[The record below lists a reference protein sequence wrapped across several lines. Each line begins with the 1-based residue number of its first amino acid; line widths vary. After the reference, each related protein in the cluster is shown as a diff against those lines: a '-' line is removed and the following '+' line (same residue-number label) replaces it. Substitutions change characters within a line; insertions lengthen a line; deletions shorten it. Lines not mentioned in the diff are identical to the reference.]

1 MPEIRQL
8 PPSVVNKIA
17 AGEVI
22 ERPSSVVKEL
32 MENAVDAGATR
43 VDVSIEKGGTEL
55 VRVAD
60 NGCGIPPEQLPLAV
74 ASHATSKIR
83 DADDLFGVRSL
94 GFRGEALASIAEV
107 SRFLMRSRTGGDQ
120 AGAELEVIGGHVIPV
135 VPCGTP
141 VGTIVEVR
149 QLFYNTPVRRKFL
162 RATQTEMGH
171 VTEAFTRIALAF
183 PAVHFTLQHN
193 DRPIHD
199 LPPVL
204 SWRERIIKFFGLEIA
219 DSLIPVEGSDGIVTL
234 RGFVANPSLS
244 RANNRLQYFF
254 LNGRHIRDRALQHAL
269 GEAYRGLLLT
279 GRFPVAFL
287 QLEIP
292 ADTVDVNVHP
302 TKLEVRFQDGGRIYS
317 QVLGTLRQK
326 FLSTDL
332 TARVRTGPLAVD
344 QDPASALDEG
354 QAQQRREELLNWAK
368 GRPAADAD
376 HPDATSAGAAPPAA
390 GGPSPLGPI
399 AAPPRQ
405 PQFDFCDTRLPGAV
419 PEFRPFP
426 AGRLAG
432 HPANIRPA
440 AQQESQAVPDASPVE
455 PSSAESS
462 YSTSSA
468 VSPPA
473 DSGLSETQ
481 SAPVIA
487 RSGMQVHNR
496 YLITEN
502 DEGMVIIDQHALHE
516 RILYEQ
522 LRTKVLGGSLE
533 KQRLL
538 VPEPVTLTPAEA
550 AVAFESREILC
561 RLGIEIEPFGGDTVL
576 VSSYPAML
584 ANFNPAEVL
593 RQLVE
598 QLMSG
603 GKTPDRRDLL
613 DEMLHMISCKAAI
626 KAGDR
631 LNADEITVLLE
642 QRHLFQDSHHCPHG
656 RPTALVFTREELDK
670 RFKRI

>member
-22 ERPSSVVKEL
+22 ERPASVVKEL
-32 MENAVDAGATR
+32 LENAVDAGATR
-43 VDVSIEKGGTEL
+43 IDVSVEKGGTDL

-60 NGCGIPPEQLPLAV
+60 NGCGIEPEQLELAV
-74 ASHATSKIR
+74 TSHATSKIR
-83 DADDLFGVRSL
+83 DADDLFGVSSL

-107 SRFLMRSRTGGDQ
+107 SRFLIRSRTGGDQ
-120 AGAELEVIGGHVIPV
+120 AGAELEVVGGQRSQIA
-135 VPCGTP
+135 PCGTP
-141 VGTIVEVR
+141 VGTIIEVR
-149 QLFYNTPVRRKFL
+149 QLFCNTPVRRKFL
-162 RATQTEMGH
+162 RTPQTEMGH

-193 DRPIHD
+193 ERPIHD

-204 SWRERIIKFFGLEIA
+204 SWRERISKFFGLEIA
-219 DSLIPVEGSDGIVTL
+219 DALIPVEGSDGVVSVS
-234 RGFVANPSLS
+234 GFVANPSLS

-287 QLEIP
+287 RLEIP
-292 ADTVDVNVHP
+292 ADSVDVNVHP

-317 QVLGTLRQK
+317 QLLGTLRQK

-332 TARVRTGPLAVD
+332 TARIQTGPLAVD
-344 QDPASALDEG
+344 QDPAAAMDTDQAAHRRQELVQWAQG
-354 QAQQRREELLNWAK
+354 QTGTAA
-368 GRPAADAD
+368 GPA
-376 HPDATSAGAAPPAA
+376 AAPPPDSPAAA
-390 GGPSPLGPI
+390 GPADPPAPDLPAPRRQSHLEFRDSQPP
-399 AAPPRQ
+399 AAVAP
-405 PQFDFCDTRLPGAV
+405 
-419 PEFRPFP
+419 FRPFP
-426 AGRLAG
+426 DHRIGS
-432 HPANIRPA
+432 PA
-440 AQQESQAVPDASPVE
+440 APAPPQAVDSQ
-455 PSSAESS
+455 
-462 YSTSSA
+462 TSS
-468 VSPPA
+468 PPTP
-473 DSGLSETQ
+473 DP
-481 SAPVIA
+481 APVVT

-522 LRTKVLGGSLE
+522 LREKVLAGSLE

-550 AVAFESREILC
+550 GVALESREVLKE
-561 RLGIEIEPFGGDTVL
+561 LGIEIEPFGGDTVL

-593 RQLVE
+593 RQLIE
-598 QLMSG
+598 QLIHG
-603 GKTPDRRDLL
+603 GKIPDRRDIL

-631 LNADEITVLLE
+631 LNADEITALLE

-656 RPTALVFTREELDK
+656 RPTALVFSREELDK